1 MNISLRRQI
10 KFYSVMF
17 FPFYIPLS
25 KSMSYKFKAKK
36 KKKIKFY
43 HLNFKQDQRYK
54 FRDKHN
60 LICLPQAQVT
70 LLTTY
75 IGMINGTLN

>member
-36 KKKIKFY
+36 KKK
-43 HLNFKQDQRYK
+43 LNFT
-54 FRDKHN
+54 
-60 LICLPQAQVT
+60 I
-70 LLTTY
+70 
-75 IGMINGTLN
+75 